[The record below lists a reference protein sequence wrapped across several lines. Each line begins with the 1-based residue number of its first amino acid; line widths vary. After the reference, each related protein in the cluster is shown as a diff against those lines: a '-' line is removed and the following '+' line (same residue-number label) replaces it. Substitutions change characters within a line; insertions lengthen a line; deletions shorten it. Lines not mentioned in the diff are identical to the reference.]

1 MKDDHREKQLAQL
14 CKMVKI
20 LTYLAVLITIIFI
33 FLYTST
39 DWFVNHGE
47 SHQSSKALLKIP
59 NYGKDLM
66 STKAYLERRNWWAWF
81 TAAAVGGM
89 MVTAAGLAGAW
100 WVNSCG
106 TTAAIATP
114 QCWYA
119 AAGIVVVGGIG
130 LALSAAGGANLGNA
144 KRDVVVSKGVHRHG
158 YLGKYH
164 IDEHWE
170 TDTLSEVND
179 ILSSVPGVS
188 SVRLF
193 HIADADTEPVGE
205 KRDADEGTITNANLI
220 SWKSVYGNHAAAH
233 TTGIKNI
240 TELATY
246 IVQSRP
252 VSANVDTID
261 NFNSSAISSR
271 FSCRQNYFDVNYV
284 TWNWDNVNHDLDRVL
299 SQDRGT
305 EEMWEY
311 DQEVPNF
318 FHNNG
323 GWKYCATATVNPNPG
338 HNEGYND
345 IGRGNAVHGE
355 FYFNTYGGVD
365 GYCNDNKDGAQ
376 CSQPGCGQ

>member
-1 MKDDHREKQLAQL
+1 
-14 CKMVKI
+14 
-20 LTYLAVLITIIFI
+20 
-33 FLYTST
+33 
-39 DWFVNHGE
+39 
-47 SHQSSKALLKIP
+47 
-59 NYGKDLM
+59 M
-66 STKAYLERRNWWAWF
+66 STKAYLERRNWWVWF
-81 TAAAVGGM
+81 TAAAIGGM
-89 MVTAAGLAGAW
+89 MVAAAGLAGFW

-106 TTAAIATP
+106 TTAAIATS

-130 LALSAAGGANLGNA
+130 LALTVAGGANLGNS
-144 KRDVVVSKGVHRHG
+144 KRDVVVSN
-158 YLGKYH
+158 
-164 IDEHWE
+164 
-170 TDTLSEVND
+170 EVND

-193 HIADADTEPVGE
+193 HISDADTEPVGE
-205 KRDADEGTITNANLI
+205 KRDADEVTIANANLI
-220 SWKSVYGNHAAAH
+220 TWKSVYGSHAAAH

-252 VSANVDTID
+252 ASANVDTID
-261 NFNSSAISSR
+261 NFNSSTISSR
-271 FSCRQNYFDVNYV
+271 VRRRQNYFDVNYV
-284 TWNWDNVNHDLDRVL
+284 TWNRDNVNHDLDRVL
-299 SQDRGT
+299 SQDRGM

-355 FYFNTYGGVD
+355 FYFNTYGGID

-376 CSQPGCGQ
+376 CRAISSKGCVDLKVRLPAETAPNKKRKLGSNTTVSEKKTRVGTTANHFFAFVKSVLREIETNKTL